1 MALRLSEGLGSTLD
15 DCFDAMTVRI
25 DYEASI
31 VVGAVVGPWSRAAV
45 VSASMQKRLLV
56 ELVH

>member
-1 MALRLSEGLGSTLD
+1 MAVRLNDWLGGTVD

-45 VSASMQKRLLV
+45 VSASMQKRSLV